1 MTDISIYPIPA
12 FNDNYI
18 WAIVNG
24 GNAVVVDPGQAKP
37 VLAFLAKRS
46 LSLQH
51 ILITHHHHDH
61 TGGVATLVEQ
71 TQAKVTAP
79 QNSPFQAVDFQV
91 TEGDEVVLS
100 SLNMRLQVISTPG
113 HTLDHICYF
122 TDGILFCGDT
132 LFSGG
137 CGRLFEGSA
146 EQMWQSLEKLKS
158 LPDET
163 QVFCAHEYTQSNLQF
178 AAACEPENAD
188 IQDYQNGVRQQR
200 EKHLPSLPST
210 LALEKK
216 VNPFL
221 RVDQPTVVRSA
232 INRAPPTSDW
242 TPSKVLAVI
251 RQWKDVF

>member
-24 GNAVVVDPGQAKP
+24 VNAVVVDPGQAEP

-51 ILITHHHHDH
+51 ILITHHHQDH

-79 QNSPFQAVDFQV
+79 KDSPFQAADFQV

-100 SLNMRLQVISTPG
+100 SLNMRLQVIATPG

-146 EQMWQSLEKLKS
+146 QQMWQSLEKLKA

-163 QVFCAHEYTQSNLQF
+163 QVFCAHEYTQSNLLF
-178 AAACEPENAD
+178 AAACEPENTY
-188 IQDYQNGVRQQR
+188 IRDYQNRVRQQR
-200 EKHLPSLPST
+200 ENQLPSLPST

-216 VNPFL
+216 VNPIL
-221 RVDQPTVVRSA
+221 RVNQPTVVKSA
-232 INRAPPTSDW
+232 INRATLK
-242 TPSKVLAVI
+242 TNCVPSMVFAVI